1 MNQKR
6 QPNWPFIEKESA
18 KKVIM
23 DLRATARHKFRTRLG
38 FKQNDVIYTKEQ
50 SALTKIT
57 SFLRLENI

>member
-1 MNQKR
+1 
-6 QPNWPFIEKESA
+6 
-18 KKVIM
+18 M